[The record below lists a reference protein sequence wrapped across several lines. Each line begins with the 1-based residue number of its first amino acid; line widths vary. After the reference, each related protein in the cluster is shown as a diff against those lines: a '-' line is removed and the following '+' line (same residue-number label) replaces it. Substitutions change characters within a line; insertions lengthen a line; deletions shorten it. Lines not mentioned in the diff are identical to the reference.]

1 MNRRHRRVAQWRD
14 VLSFKAQ
21 RELAE
26 RIRRK
31 LGIAELCACGKII
44 HRNRCDA
51 KDHIA
56 ELLARDET
64 GDALSLQVYRCRA
77 CHYWHVG
84 HAVRPGALTPA

>member
-1 MNRRHRRVAQWRD
+1 MNRRARRAAQWRD
-14 VLSFKAQ
+14 VLSFKEQ

-26 RIRRK
+26 RVRRK
-31 LGIAELCACGKII
+31 LRILEHCACGKII
-44 HRNRCDA
+44 HFNRCDA

-64 GDALSLQVYRCRA
+64 GAHLSLEVYRCRT

-84 HAVRPGALTPA
+84 HAVRRGALTPA